1 MSKNHN
7 NGASDTDGADAGN
20 PGQPGA
26 PSQHEGVSPASRE
39 KAVTRRERALI
50 EDEAAVA
57 VREKSVTQKNESVT
71 LREDAADSR
80 ENTAYHRE
88 KTASSRE
95 QVLHDADRGR
105 MSRKDTVKQRE
116 TAADSRE
123 DSIYHR
129 ESTATLR
136 EQVSR
141 TMNVAQIASDHHL
154 IMVRRANSQLVISAI
169 DSQKQTEQAE
179 KAKNKL
185 HHLAHHDALTGL
197 PNRTLLQDRLNQA
210 IEAARRQGRRFAVLF
225 MDLDRFKQINDS
237 LGHAIGD
244 QLLQSVSQC
253 LRDCIRHS
261 DTISRHG
268 GDEFV
273 VLLAHITQA
282 EDAAL
287 IAQNMLKAL
296 MAPHR
301 IDQNEIHVSASIGI
315 GIYPDD
321 GEDAEA
327 LLKSA
332 DSAMYYAKEN
342 GRNNYKFFGQEMNV
356 RAVQRHSVEACLRLG
371 LERREFLL
379 HYQPRINL
387 HSKQIVGAEALI
399 RWKHPEWGLVPS
411 SQFVSIAEDIGLILP
426 IDRWV
431 LRETC
436 RQARVWQEAG
446 LHPIVVSVNI
456 SALQLNAPDF
466 LESVRATLE
475 ETKLE
480 PKYLEMEFTEQV
492 IIRNAEF
499 TDSVLEE
506 LANLGIKLT
515 IDDFGIGYSR
525 LNFLRR
531 SSIRALKIDQSFVK
545 RMITSADNA
554 AIVSTVISMGK
565 NLDLHIIA
573 AGVET
578 AEQYASLLANQCDEG
593 QGYFFGRP
601 MEAEAFAAMLQPGAL
616 PLLHI

>member
-1 MSKNHN
+1 MPMND
-7 NGASDTDGADAGN
+7 SDNGN
-20 PGQPGA
+20 PGQPAMPG
-26 PSQHEGVSPASRE
+26 QHPDKLLASPE
-39 KAVTRRERALI
+39 KDVTHRERAVL
-50 EDEAAVA
+50 EDEAAV
-57 VREKSVTQKNESVT
+57 VGREESVTQKKESVT
-71 LREDAADSR
+71 LRESAADSR
-80 ENTAYHRE
+80 ESTAYHRE
-88 KTASSRE
+88 KTASLRE
-95 QVLHDADRGR
+95 QMIHGVDTGR
-105 MSRKDTVKQRE
+105 MSRTDTVKRRE

-123 DSIYHR
+123 DTVHRR

-136 EQVSR
+136 EQASR
-141 TMNVAQIASDHHL
+141 TINAGQIASDHHL
-154 IMVRRANSQLVISAI
+154 ITMRRANAQLVVSAI
-169 DSQKQTEQAE
+169 EAHKQTEQTE
-179 KAKNKL
+179 TAKIKL

-210 IEAARRQGRRFAVLF
+210 IETARRQGRRFAVLF
-225 MDLDRFKQINDS
+225 LDLDRFKHINDS

-244 QLLQSVSQC
+244 QLLQSVSQR

-296 MAPHR
+296 TVPHR
-301 IDQNEIHVSASIGI
+301 IDQNEVHVSVSIGI
-315 GIYPDD
+315 SVYPDD
-321 GEDAEA
+321 GQDAEA

-356 RAVQRHSVEACLRLG
+356 RAVQRHSLEACLRLG
-371 LERREFLL
+371 LERQEFLL

-387 HSKQIVGAEALI
+387 QRKQIVGAEALV
-399 RWKHPEWGLVPS
+399 RWNHPEWGLVPS
-411 SQFVSIAEDIGLILP
+411 SQFVPIAEDSGLILQ
-426 IDRWV
+426 IGRWV

-456 SALQLNAPDF
+456 SAIELNASDF

-492 IIRNAEF
+492 IIGNADS
-499 TDSVLEE
+499 TDSVLEA
-506 LANLGIKLT
+506 LAKLGIKLT
-515 IDDFGIGYSR
+515 IDDFGIGYSG

-531 SSIRALKIDQSFVK
+531 SSIHALKIDQSFVK
-545 RMITSADNA
+545 RMVTSPDDA

-565 NLDLHIIA
+565 NLNLRIIA

-578 AEQYASLLANQCDEG
+578 AEQYASLVAHQCDEG

-616 PLLHI
+616 PLPHI

>member
-1 MSKNHN
+1 M
-7 NGASDTDGADAGN
+7 
-20 PGQPGA
+20 
-26 PSQHEGVSPASRE
+26 
-39 KAVTRRERALI
+39 
-50 EDEAAVA
+50 
-57 VREKSVTQKNESVT
+57 
-71 LREDAADSR
+71 
-80 ENTAYHRE
+80 
-88 KTASSRE
+88 
-95 QVLHDADRGR
+95 
-105 MSRKDTVKQRE
+105 
-116 TAADSRE
+116 
-123 DSIYHR
+123 
-129 ESTATLR
+129 
-136 EQVSR
+136 
-141 TMNVAQIASDHHL
+141 
-154 IMVRRANSQLVISAI
+154 
-169 DSQKQTEQAE
+169 
-179 KAKNKL
+179 
-185 HHLAHHDALTGL
+185 
-197 PNRTLLQDRLNQA
+197 
-210 IEAARRQGRRFAVLF
+210 
-225 MDLDRFKQINDS
+225 
-237 LGHAIGD
+237 
-244 QLLQSVSQC
+244 
-253 LRDCIRHS
+253 RHS

-296 MAPHR
+296 TAPHY
-301 IDQNEIHVSASIGI
+301 IEQNEIHVSVSIGI

-321 GEDAEA
+321 GKDVEA

-342 GRNNYKFFGQEMNV
+342 DRNNYKFFGQEMNV
-356 RAVQRHSVEACLRLG
+356 QAARRHSVEASLRLG
-371 LERREFLL
+371 LERQEFLL

-387 HSKQIVGAEALI
+387 NSKQIVGAEALI

-411 SQFVSIAEDIGLILP
+411 TQFVSIAEDIGLILP
-426 IDRWV
+426 LGRWV

-446 LHPIVVSVNI
+446 LHPITVSVNI

-475 ETKLE
+475 ETQLE

-492 IIRNAEF
+492 IIRDAEF

-515 IDDFGIGYSR
+515 IDDFGIGYSG

-531 SSIRALKIDQSFVK
+531 SSICALKIDQSFVK
-545 RMITSADNA
+545 RMITSADDA
-554 AIVSTVISMGK
+554 AIVSTVIGMGK
-565 NLDLHIIA
+565 NLNLRIIA

-578 AEQYASLLANQCDEG
+578 AEQYAYLLANQCAEG

-601 MEAEAFAAMLQPGAL
+601 MEAEAFAVMLQPGAL